1 MKCFIFDLSN
11 DGIIWTGTNL
21 SVASRL
27 RQGILD
33 CEIGVV
39 YPSQAKLYGALAVG
53 GSTNV
58 QWNHKHAEL
67 LPLPVNAINPL
78 YLEKKELANL
88 RSPAFGQLMLVSTIA
103 LKRIFTTP
111 VPTIE
116 NDLTFALMKCKP
128 ELDQYDFSVTEY
140 AMICG
145 MSAADAYKEL
155 SLYVENM
162 QTQKIRVFSYIEYFT
177 KKLNAA
183 SAPAELTAIRA
194 EIYKKFVQD
203 SYI

>member
-11 DGIIWTGTNL
+11 DGIIWIGANL
-21 SVASRL
+21 SVANKV

-33 CEIGVV
+33 CEISVI
-39 YPSQAKLYGALAVG
+39 YPSQTDMYQSLTSVENAHLH
-53 GSTNV
+53 
-58 QWNHKHAEL
+58 WNHKHGKISA
-67 LPLPVNAINPL
+67 LPATAINPL
-78 YLEKKELANL
+78 YLNKKELAKL
-88 RSPAFGQLMLVSTIA
+88 RSPAFSQLMLTSSGV

-116 NDLTFALMKCKP
+116 NDLAFALANCNP
-128 ELDQYDFSVTEY
+128 EIDQYDFSITEY

-145 MSAADAYKEL
+145 LTNSDAYKEL
-155 SLYVENM
+155 KLYVENM

-177 KKLNAA
+177 KKLN
-183 SAPAELTAIRA
+183 SAFTQPEIADIRT
-194 EIYKKFVQD
+194 EIHKKFIQD